1 MRDESLQTAVRCEMP
16 NGVNPGLAIALH
28 AACILR
34 KLGTGKPLAP
44 HLAGILRNMRR
55 Q

>member
-1 MRDESLQTAVRCEMP
+1 MRDESLNFERQYEMAR
-16 NGVNPGLAIALH
+16 GVNPALAIALH

-34 KLGTGKPLAP
+34 KLGTGKPITP
-44 HLAGILRNMRR
+44 HLAGILRAIRR